1 MPEGDTIYRAAR
13 TLNKAIGG
21 KVVRGF
27 RSALP
32 ELERAAL
39 EGRTVESVR
48 ARGKNLLVDFDDG
61 QRLHTHMMMEGSWH
75 VYRLGEPWQ
84 RRESRAF
91 AVIETEDW
99 VAVCFDAPI
108 CKLLA
113 PGERSPQLDALGPD
127 LLDPEAD
134 LDEALRRL
142 RQFETLPLGEAV
154 MRQHLVAG
162 IGNVYKSEVLFLER
176 LDPFAPVSSVTDEAL
191 RAALKL
197 ARKLM
202 KQNVGH
208 ARMRTTRRRF
218 GSSRLWVYGRKN
230 EPCFECGSRVD
241 MRRQGEQ
248 GRSTYFC
255 PRCQRSEDGDEGFR
269 PTGSMT

>member
-13 TLNKAIGG
+13 TLRKAIGG
-21 KVVRGF
+21 KPVRAF

-32 ELERAAL
+32 QLADAAL
-39 EGRTVESVR
+39 VGTTVEAVE
-48 ARGKNLLVDFDDG
+48 ARGKNLLVRFDDG
-61 QRLHTHMMMEGSWH
+61 HTLHTHMMMVGSWH
-75 VYRLGEPWQ
+75 VYRVGEPWQ
-84 RRESRAF
+84 RGADRAF
-91 AVIETEDW
+91 AVIETDDW
-99 VAVCFDAPI
+99 LAVCFDAPI
-108 CKLLA
+108 CKLLR

-127 LLDPEAD
+127 LLDPGAD

-142 RQFETLPLGEAV
+142 RQNDELPLGVAI
-154 MRQHLVAG
+154 MQQHVVAG
-162 IGNVYKSEVLFLER
+162 VGNVYKSEVLFLRR
-176 LDPFAPVSSVTDEAL
+176 LDPFAPVSSVSDEAL
-191 RAALKL
+191 RDALLL

-230 EPCFECGSRVD
+230 EPCFECGTPLD

-255 PRCQRSEDGDEGFR
+255 PRCQAG
-269 PTGSMT
+269 